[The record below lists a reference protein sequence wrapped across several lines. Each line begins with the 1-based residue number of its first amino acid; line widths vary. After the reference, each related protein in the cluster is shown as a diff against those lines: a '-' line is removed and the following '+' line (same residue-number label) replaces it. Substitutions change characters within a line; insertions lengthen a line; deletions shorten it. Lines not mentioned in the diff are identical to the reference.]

1 MKVDEETIFTFELVI
16 TYNPTFALVL
26 PSKWKLLIEPV
37 LTYKTLFTLA
47 IDSHSNLCSHS
58 NLLHAVVRCA
68 YFNTAIS
75 KTVVEQTQ

>member
-1 MKVDEETIFTFELVI
+1 MKVDEEPIFTFELVI

-26 PSKWKLLIEPV
+26 PSKRKLLIEPV

-58 NLLHAVVRCA
+58 NLLHPVVRCA
-68 YFNTAIS
+68 YFNNALC